1 MTTAT
6 TEQHGIPGDETAEN
20 DAAPPDVDMN
30 ESASDLSDA
39 TFERLLRWVMW
50 TLGAA
55 VVIGL
60 FAAAAVWAA
69 SGDDEVNQPMN
80 AVDVGFLRDMLDHH
94 EQALVISE
102 IYLEERPDSGVAPY
116 AREVILYQEREI
128 GWMEDWL
135 AEEGYSRGES
145 DRRAMSW
152 MGMSVPVSQMPGMQS
167 DEELARLDAA
177 TGEDADLLFF
187 AMMSDHHQGG
197 IEMGEFAA
205 ANGADQE
212 IMDFADA
219 VARNQRIEIN
229 EYVAAAERLG
239 LIPERSE

>member
-1 MTTAT
+1 MTTT
-6 TEQHGIPGDETAEN
+6 RPDDTAEAN
-20 DAAPPDVDMN
+20 LPQKAVDGHTDADGL
-30 ESASDLSDA
+30 DLSDA
-39 TFERLLRWVMW
+39 AFERLLRGVLWA
-50 TLGAA
+50 LGGAIA
-55 VVIGL
+55 IGL
-60 FAAAAVWAA
+60 LAAATVWAT
-69 SGDDEVNQPMN
+69 SGDEDDQPMN

-102 IYLEERPDSGVAPY
+102 IYLDERPDSGVAPY

-135 AEEGYSRGES
+135 AEEGYTRGEA
-145 DRRAMSW
+145 DRVAMEW
-152 MGMSVPVSQMPGMQS
+152 MGMASPVSEMPGMQS
-167 DEELARLDAA
+167 EDQLARLDAA

-187 AMMSDHHQGG
+187 AMMTDHHQGG
-197 IEMGEFAA
+197 IHMGEHAA
-205 ANGADQE
+205 INGADRE
-212 IMDFADA
+212 IMDFAEA